1 MFQHPSNLQAMVD
14 GRLEGPRRDADA
26 RRLAHLARP
35 RCRFDRRPRRSWT
48 AWVTRPRRTRSAP
61 KPTIA

>member
-14 GRLEGPRRDADA
+14 WKLEGNRRAARDRRSAD
-26 RRLAHLARP
+26 LARP
-35 RCRFDRRPRRSWT
+35 RCRFDRGPRRLWN
-48 AWVTRPRRTRSAP
+48 AWLVRPRRTGSAP

>member
-1 MFQHPSNLQAMVD
+1 MFQHPNNLQAMVD
-14 GRLEGPRRDADA
+14 SKLEGPRRDAEN
-26 RRLAHLARP
+26 RRLASLARP

-48 AWVTRPRRTRSAP
+48 VWVTRLRRTRSAP